1 MTRVSENSS
10 TASLKYALNRTKAK
24 MEDLQ
29 LKGSTL
35 KSITKPSD
43 NPVSNVE
50 AMALTSSTN
59 DNIQYLKNSEFA
71 LLNLNVTEKSLE
83 ELTDIMSKAKE
94 IAIAQSSD
102 FFNADIRKNVAN
114 EVQQLY
120 NQALAIA
127 NKKVG
132 LKHIFSGTNTLTV
145 PFDSNGAYK
154 GDAGHISLEVSR
166 NFFVPVN
173 LTGEEV
179 FFSAEDGGTIENPLQ
194 KFEQFD
200 KSTINNLNRDIASN
214 DSAEKKAVK
223 VGKDLLHLGEEAK
236 EEFKSRDNIFA
247 QLGGLTS
254 ALESNDAQMIQG
266 LLEKFDNSISRLVTL
281 RTRIGSITNSVES
294 SRNVLDSENVDHA
307 ARKSALLDADVTE
320 LFSDINKQQAV
331 LKTTYQ
337 STQGIMN
344 QTLMDFLHR

>member
-10 TASLKYALNRTKAK
+10 TASLKYALNKTKAK

-59 DNIQYLKNSEFA
+59 DNIQYLKNADFA

-83 ELTDIMSKAKE
+83 ELTDLLSKAKE

-102 FFNADIRKNVAN
+102 FFNADVRKNVAN

-120 NQALAIA
+120 NQSLAIA

-132 LKHIFSGTNTLTV
+132 LKNIFSGTNTLTV
-145 PFDSNGAYK
+145 PFDSNGNYK
-154 GDAGHISLEVSR
+154 GDSGHISLEVSR
-166 NFFVPVN
+166 NFFIPVN

-179 FFSAEDGGTIENPLQ
+179 FFSSEDSDSIESPLQ

-200 KSTINNLNRDIASN
+200 KSTINNISRELATK
-214 DSAEKKAVK
+214 E
-223 VGKDLLHLGEEAK
+223 VGEDGEVQGK
-236 EEFKSRDNIFA
+236 PFKTRDNIFA
-247 QLGGLTS
+247 QLQALTS
-254 ALESNDAQMIQG
+254 ALENNDPQMIQG

-294 SRNVLDSENVDHA
+294 SRSGLEGANVDQIS
-307 ARKSALLDADVTE
+307 RKSSLLDADVAD
-320 LFSDINKQQAV
+320 LFSDINKQQAI

-337 STQGIMN
+337 STQGVMN

>member
-10 TASLKYALNRTKAK
+10 TASLKYALNKTKAK
-24 MEDLQ
+24 VEDLQ

-35 KSITKPSD
+35 KQITKPSD

-59 DNIQYLKNSEFA
+59 DNLQYLKNSDFA
-71 LLNLNVTEKSLE
+71 LLNLSVSEKSIE
-83 ELTDIMSKAKE
+83 ELTDIIVKAKE

-102 FFNADIRKNVAN
+102 FFNADVRKNVAN

-132 LKHIFSGTNTLTV
+132 IKHIFSGTSTLTT
-145 PFDSNGAYK
+145 PFDGNGKYQ
-154 GDAGHISLEVSR
+154 GDLGHISLEVSR
-166 NFFVPVN
+166 NFFVPIN

-179 FFSAEDGGTIENPLQ
+179 FYSTGDTSKAENPLQ
-194 KFEQFD
+194 NFEQF
-200 KSTINNLNRDIASN
+200 KESPEVRANRDLAS
-214 DSAEKKAVK
+214 
-223 VGKDLLHLGEEAK
+223 K
-236 EEFKSRDNIFA
+236 EEVVETKVDETPELEKFKSRDNIFS
-247 QLGGLTS
+247 QLQALNS
-254 ALESNDAQMIQG
+254 ALENNDPQMIQG
-266 LLEKFDNSISRLVTL
+266 LLEKFDSSISRLVTL

-294 SRNVLDSENVDHA
+294 SKTSLGSENIDHA
-307 ARKSALLDADVTE
+307 SRRSALVDADVAD
-320 LFSDINKQQAV
+320 LFSDINKQQAI

-337 STQGIMN
+337 ASQGLMN
-344 QTLMDFLHR
+344 QTLMDFLRR

>member
-10 TASLKYALNRTKAK
+10 TAALKYALNRTKAK

-43 NPVSNVE
+43 DPVSDVE

-59 DNIQYLKNSEFA
+59 DNIQYLKNADFA

-83 ELTDIMSKAKE
+83 ELTDIVSKAKE

-102 FFNADIRKNVAN
+102 FFNADVRKNVAN

-120 NQALAIA
+120 NQALAIS

-132 LKHIFSGTNTLTV
+132 LKHIFSGTNTLTT
-145 PFDSNGAYK
+145 PFDSNGNYK
-154 GDAGHISLEVSR
+154 GDSGHISLEVSR
-166 NFFVPVN
+166 NFFVPTN

-179 FFSAEDGGTIENPLQ
+179 FFSSEDSESIESPLQ

-200 KSTINNLNRDIASN
+200 KSTINNLSRDVASKDGE
-214 DSAEKKAVK
+214 DSDK
-223 VGKDLLHLGEEAK
+223 VAP
-236 EEFKSRDNIFA
+236 FKSRDNIFA
-247 QLGGLTS
+247 QLSGLTN
-254 ALESNDAQMIQG
+254 ALENNDAQMIQG

-281 RTRIGSITNSVES
+281 RTRIGSLTNSVES
-294 SRNVLDSENVDHA
+294 SKSTLESENVDHA
-307 ARKSALLDADVTE
+307 SRKSALLDADVVD
-320 LFSDINKQQAV
+320 LFSDINKQQAI

-337 STQGIMN
+337 STQGVMN
-344 QTLMDFLHR
+344 QSLMDFLHR

>member
-59 DNIQYLKNSEFA
+59 DNIQYLKNADFA

-83 ELTDIMSKAKE
+83 ELTDLLSKAKE

-102 FFNADIRKNVAN
+102 FFNADVRKNVAN

-120 NQALAIA
+120 NQSLAIA

-132 LKHIFSGTNTLTV
+132 LKNIFSGTNTLTV
-145 PFDSNGAYK
+145 PFDSNGVYK
-154 GDAGHISLEVSR
+154 GDSGHISLEVSR

-179 FFSAEDGGTIENPLQ
+179 FFSSEESSSIESPLQ

-200 KSTINNLNRDIASN
+200 KSSKNNISRELATQEVDE
-214 DSAEKKAVK
+214 D
-223 VGKDLLHLGEEAK
+223 GEVIITP
-236 EEFKSRDNIFA
+236 FKTRDNIFA
-247 QLGGLTS
+247 QLQALTS
-254 ALESNDAQMIQG
+254 ALENNDAQMIQG

-294 SRNVLDSENVDHA
+294 SKSGLETENVDHIS
-307 ARKSALLDADVTE
+307 RRSSLLDADVAD
-320 LFSDINKQQAV
+320 LFSDITKQQAI

-337 STQGIMN
+337 STQGVMN
-344 QTLMDFLHR
+344 QTLMDFLRR

>member
-35 KSITKPSD
+35 KTISKPSD

-59 DNIQYLKNSEFA
+59 DNIQYLKNSDFA

-83 ELTDIMSKAKE
+83 ELTDLLTKAKE

-102 FFNADIRKNVAN
+102 FFNADVRKNVAN

-120 NQALAIA
+120 NQSLAIS

-132 LKHIFSGTNTLTV
+132 LKNIFSGTNTLTV
-145 PFDSNGAYK
+145 PFDSNGNYK
-154 GDAGHISLEVSR
+154 GDSGHISLEVSR

-179 FFSAEDGGTIENPLQ
+179 FFSTDDSGSIESPLE

-200 KSTINNLNRDIASN
+200 KSAVNKLSRELAST
-214 DSAEKKAVK
+214 E
-223 VGKDLLHLGEEAK
+223 GEDPAK
-236 EEFKSRDNIFA
+236 NEGMPFKSRDNIFS
-247 QLGGLTS
+247 QLQALTS
-254 ALESNDAQMIQG
+254 ALENNDPQMIQG
-266 LLEKFDNSISRLVTL
+266 LLEKFDTSISRLITL
-281 RTRIGSITNSVES
+281 RTRIGSITNSVETS
-294 SRNVLDSENVDHA
+294 KTTLESENIDHTS
-307 ARKSALLDADVTE
+307 RKSSLLDADVAE

-337 STQGIMN
+337 STQGVMN

>member
-59 DNIQYLKNSEFA
+59 DNIQYLKNADFA

-83 ELTDIMSKAKE
+83 ELTDLLSKAKE

-102 FFNADIRKNVAN
+102 FFNADVRKNVAN

-120 NQALAIA
+120 NQSLAVA

-132 LKHIFSGTNTLTV
+132 LKNIFSGTNTLTV
-145 PFDSNGAYK
+145 PFDSNGSYK
-154 GDAGHISLEVSR
+154 GDSGHISLEVSR

-179 FFSAEDGGTIENPLQ
+179 FFSSEDSDSIESPLQ
-194 KFEQFD
+194 NFEQFD
-200 KSTINNLNRDIASN
+200 KSSINNISRELATKEVDE
-214 DSAEKKAVK
+214 D
-223 VGKDLLHLGEEAK
+223 GEVPTK
-236 EEFKSRDNIFA
+236 PFKTRDNIFA
-247 QLGGLTS
+247 QLQALTS
-254 ALESNDAQMIQG
+254 ALENNDPEMIQG

-294 SRNVLDSENVDHA
+294 SKSGLESENVDHIS
-307 ARKSALLDADVTE
+307 RKSSLLDADVAD
-320 LFSDINKQQAV
+320 LFSDINKQQAI

-337 STQGIMN
+337 STQGVMN
-344 QTLMDFLHR
+344 QTLMDFLRR

>member
-10 TASLKYALNRTKAK
+10 TASLKYALNKTKAK

-35 KSITKPSD
+35 KSITRPSD

-59 DNIQYLKNSEFA
+59 DNVQYLKNTDFA
-71 LLNLNVTEKSLE
+71 LLSLSVTEKSLE
-83 ELTDIMSKAKE
+83 ELTDLVTKAKE

-102 FFNADIRKNVAN
+102 FFNADVRKNVAN

-120 NQALAIA
+120 NQALAIS

-132 LKHIFSGTNTLTV
+132 LKHLFSGTSTLTI
-145 PFDSNGAYK
+145 PFDSNGSYK
-154 GDAGHISLEVSR
+154 GNSDHISLEVSR

-179 FFSAEDGGTIENPLQ
+179 FFSSEDSSSIENPLN

-200 KSTINNLNRDIASN
+200 KSTINNLNRDVASTPDGE
-214 DSAEKKAVK
+214 DSS
-223 VGKDLLHLGEEAK
+223 DS
-236 EEFKSRDNIFA
+236 FKSRDNIFS
-247 QLGGLTS
+247 QLSGLTS
-254 ALESNDAQMIQG
+254 ALESNDPQMIQG
-266 LLEKFDNSISRLVTL
+266 LLEKFDNSITRLVTL
-281 RTRIGSITNSVES
+281 RTRIGSISNSVES
-294 SRNVLDSENVDHA
+294 SRTSLEGENIDHT
-307 ARKSALLDADVTE
+307 ARKSALLDADVVD
-320 LFSDINKQQAV
+320 LFSDINKQQAI

-337 STQGIMN
+337 STQGAMN

>member
-35 KSITKPSD
+35 KSITRPSD

-59 DNIQYLKNSEFA
+59 DNIQYLKNADFA

-83 ELTDIMSKAKE
+83 ELTDLLSKAKE

-102 FFNADIRKNVAN
+102 FFNADVRKNVAN

-120 NQALAIA
+120 NQSLAIA

-132 LKHIFSGTNTLTV
+132 LKNIFSGTNTLTV
-145 PFDSNGAYK
+145 PFDSNGNYK
-154 GDAGHISLEVSR
+154 GDSGHISLEVSR

-179 FFSAEDGGTIENPLQ
+179 FFSSEESSSIESPLE
-194 KFEQFD
+194 KFNQFD
-200 KSTINNLNRDIASN
+200 KSSKNNISRELATKEVDE
-214 DSAEKKAVK
+214 D
-223 VGKDLLHLGEEAK
+223 GEVVITP
-236 EEFKSRDNIFA
+236 FKTRDNIFA
-247 QLGGLTS
+247 QLQALTS
-254 ALESNDAQMIQG
+254 ALENNDAQMIQG
-266 LLEKFDNSISRLVTL
+266 LLDKFDNSISRLVTL

-294 SRNVLDSENVDHA
+294 SKSGMESENVDHTS
-307 ARKSALLDADVTE
+307 RKSSLLDADVAD
-320 LFSDINKQQAV
+320 LFSDINKQQSI

-337 STQGIMN
+337 STQGVMN

>member
-24 MEDLQ
+24 VEDLQ

-50 AMALTSSTN
+50 ALAITSATN
-59 DNIQYLKNSEFA
+59 DNIQYLKNADFA
-71 LLNLNVTEKSLE
+71 LLNLSVSEKSIE
-83 ELTDIMSKAKE
+83 ELTDIMVKAKE

-102 FFNADIRKNVAN
+102 FFNADVRKNVAN

-120 NQALAIA
+120 NQSLAIA

-132 LKHIFSGTNTLTV
+132 IKHIFSGTNTLTV
-145 PFDSNGAYK
+145 PFDGNGQYQ
-154 GDAGHISLEVSR
+154 GDKNHISLEVSR
-166 NFFVPVN
+166 NFFVPIN

-179 FFSAEDGGTIENPLQ
+179 FFSSSEMNKAENPLED
-194 KFEQFD
+194 FEQY
-200 KSTINNLNRDIASN
+200 KEAPSVKLNRDLASVEV
-214 DSAEKKAVK
+214 SADIEE
-223 VGKDLLHLGEEAK
+223 GKNSK
-236 EEFKSRDNIFA
+236 FKSQDNIFS
-247 QLGGLTS
+247 QLKSLTN
-254 ALESNDAQMIQG
+254 ALENNDPQMVQG
-266 LLEKFDNSISRLVTL
+266 LLEKFDTSISRLVTL

-294 SRNVLDSENVDHA
+294 SKTNLGSENIDHA
-307 ARKSALLDADVTE
+307 SRRSALVDADVSE
-320 LFSDINKQQAV
+320 LFSDINKQEAV

-337 STQGIMN
+337 ASQGLMN
-344 QTLMDFLHR
+344 QSLMDFLRR